1 MQNHIDL
8 DLIYEYELQL
18 HRNKLEK
25 NMYLI
30 VLLRYS
36 IQNRKSRFLLEIESD
51 WNRDFRAPPKQF
63 CPL

>member
-25 NMYLI
+25 NMYLK

-51 WNRDFRAPPKQF
+51 
-63 CPL
+63 

>member
-25 NMYLI
+25 NMYLK